1 MVSADTI
8 NFDYGSSFPLPLSQ
22 DFAGSSQ
29 MSQMSA
35 SMIDEYYG
43 SSTNL
48 VLDPGAE
55 EKRGKMLQQQQQQ
68 EAIHSQ
74 SFSQA
79 DRLAS
84 AFFNTDDDYKS
95 QDLVMFSQSTAIG
108 DGSELNSQTSNFT
121 QF

>member
-1 MVSADTI
+1 MI

-48 VLDPGAE
+48 VDAE
-55 EKRGKMLQQQQQQ
+55 DRKGKMQQQQQQQ

-84 AFFNTDDDYKS
+84 AFFTTDEDYKS